1 MLPAAALFIVSNADH
16 LYGPARRIVP
26 AAAAPAPAPARLAA
40 QPDVA
45 IRRARPADARR
56 LADLAQLDSSRPITG
71 DALVAEIDGTPEA
84 ALELSTGRVV
94 ADPFVRTAEAVG
106 LMSFRAEQ
114 LHAPARHTARRRTR
128 PLAAVAGLL
137 R

>member
-1 MLPAAALFIVSNADH
+1 
-16 LYGPARRIVP
+16 
-26 AAAAPAPAPARLAA
+26 
-40 QPDVA
+40 VA

-56 LADLAQLDSSRPITG
+56 LADLAQLDSSRPLTG
-71 DALVAEIDGTPEA
+71 DALVAEIDGTPAA

-106 LMSFRAEQ
+106 LLRLRAEQ
-114 LHAPARHTARRRTR
+114 LHAPARHAARRRTR